1 MNGVV
6 YSQAEQTDSVQ
17 LNDYSKNLFMVHLDD
32 QHIGASYMRKIGKY
46 WGINAAFHHKTSEV
60 GYVTH
65 GSDLPTS
72 FYSGENAKGLPY
84 IGSKEPEL
92 FHPNALNRS
101 ITYES
106 YSFMQ
111 GVIGVFAEKEN
122 VLLKNLDIR
131 LLANIN
137 LLKVN
142 SIREDAAISSY
153 SVEGTDGEVYQFY
166 NPFFTFERY
175 YTNPFFSLEAQVNY
189 SFYKKLFL
197 GLNVVVLNQ
206 TPTNRYG
213 VIATASLGIKF

>member
-32 QHIGASYMRKIGKY
+32 QHIGASYMRKFGKY
-46 WGINAAFHHKTSEV
+46 WGFNAAFHHKTLEV

-92 FHPNALNRS
+92 FHPDALNRS

-122 VLLKNLDIR
+122 FFLKNLDIR

-137 LLKVN
+137 LLRVN
-142 SIREDAAISSY
+142 SVTVYGASSNY
-153 SVEGTDGEVYQFY
+153 SVEGSDGQVFQLY
-166 NPFFTFERY
+166 NPYFAFYRY

-197 GLNVVVLNQ
+197 GLNVVALNQ
-206 TPTNRYG
+206 SPTNWYG
-213 VIATASLGIKF
+213 VIATTSLGIKF